1 MAFALLLYWLYNNWF
16 VLLVTTVV
24 VFVASARC
32 PRVIARTETNNPF
45 EEDNAQA
52 RRYESDG
59 HGFKSYCRL
68 RFFSCNVSFEVYLY
82 FVVWSS
88 RRGIYTSLSRTNIYL
103 SRVFMWQKYL
113 KFEY

>member
-1 MAFALLLYWLYNNWF
+1 MAFALLLYWLYNNWL

-52 RRYESDG
+52 RRYESEG
-59 HGFKSYCRL
+59 HRFKSKWQ
-68 RFFSCNVSFEVYLY
+68 RFFSCNVSVEVYL
-82 FVVWSS
+82 
-88 RRGIYTSLSRTNIYL
+88 
-103 SRVFMWQKYL
+103 
-113 KFEY
+113 